1 MGHEKYLFFSISV
14 PHLPQLKEQSILV
27 YSGTLGLSA
36 ICQPIIPSQ
45 HFETSSVNSTATEGF
60 QAQSPEVGDILA
72 FDFR

>member
-27 YSGTLGLSA
+27 YSGTSGLSA
-36 ICQPIIPSQ
+36 ICQPLIPSQ
-45 HFETSSVNSTATEGF
+45 HFQTSVSTLLRQGF